1 MAHHRIQRLG
11 ADCQRLR
18 GRVTLLFLAGR
29 VHGCIPAFLHFVLS
43 GWLWRDYVYGGA
55 DFDSEH
61 TYAPSGMAK
70 SFYMLVSFIAL
81 LGLSLTV
88 TIIDIE
94 QGCLSSLQQEL
105 GVCSE

>member
-1 MAHHRIQRLG
+1 M
-11 ADCQRLR
+11 
-18 GRVTLLFLAGR
+18 
-29 VHGCIPAFLHFVLS
+29 LS